1 MKRIFNIILFTLFCA
16 SFAQAQGGKMFEFTC
31 EVFFA
36 HD

>member
-1 MKRIFNIILFTLFCA
+1 MKRIFNIILFALFCA